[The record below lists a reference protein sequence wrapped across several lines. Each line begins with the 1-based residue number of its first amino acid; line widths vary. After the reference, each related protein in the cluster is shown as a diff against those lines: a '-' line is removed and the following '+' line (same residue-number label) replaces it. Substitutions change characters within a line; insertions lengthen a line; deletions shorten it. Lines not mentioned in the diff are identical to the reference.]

1 MTNRVK
7 FIYLFTIIFSQTF
20 IGCSNDDNT
29 GVRYDSITGT
39 YRLLNIL
46 TDNVSG
52 EIIVPTTD
60 CDLLSTLEIKS
71 NKTFVITDHNFD
83 DDDDCSDTEII
94 TGTWEVDYSSYNK
107 FRGYFIYDDSGRI
120 ADAIDHS
127 GVSGIINHPA
137 ENTFK
142 IAYPATDEN
151 GQEILNND
159 GNIIYV
165 SIYWGKIID

>member
-1 MTNRVK
+1 MLFGQYKKNPFKKKTHTSLDNRIKHCKKIIGSSKLIKVK
-7 FIYLFTIIFSQTF
+7 FYEDT
-20 IGCSNDDNT
+20 
-29 GVRYDSITGT
+29 
-39 YRLLNIL
+39 
-46 TDNVSG
+46 
-52 EIIVPTTD
+52 
-60 CDLLSTLEIKS
+60 IKS